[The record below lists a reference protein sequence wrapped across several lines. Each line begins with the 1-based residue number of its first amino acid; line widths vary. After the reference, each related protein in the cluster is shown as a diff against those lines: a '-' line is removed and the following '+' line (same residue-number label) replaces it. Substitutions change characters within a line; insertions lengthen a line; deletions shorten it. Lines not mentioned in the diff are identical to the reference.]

1 MKKSSKASV
10 RAGPAAIAIVA
21 VVAAAAMG
29 GCAVGPAFQR
39 PDPPHED
46 RYTAQTLKS
55 ERATA
60 SDGRQRLVAGV
71 ALDDAWWRLF
81 RSDRLDTLVRRAL
94 AGNRSLAA
102 AEATLAQMQELAAAQ
117 AGTLAPQVGLTA
129 GVGGQK
135 YGAQFLG
142 TQPKPPPFKYFAI
155 GPTVSYALDYTGG
168 VARSVEQQYALAEYQ
183 RHQAGAAY
191 LAVSGNAV
199 MQALRIASL
208 RAQIATVEAILAQDR
223 ENLNLVQLAFAAGSV
238 SRLDILSADSQL
250 ANDATLLPP
259 LRQELGV
266 ARHTLA
272 VALGEPPATATLPEL
287 DLAQVTLPSELP
299 ISVPSELAHRRPDI
313 LAAEA
318 QLHAATAAVGVANA
332 NLYPHITL
340 TASAGQQATDLA
352 HLFDRAS
359 NVWSLAAG
367 LVAPLLDGGT
377 LRAEQRAA
385 VDAMRASAASYEQTV
400 LAAFGQ
406 VADALEALDH
416 DAEALEAQSRARTAA
431 ESNLDLTRASYH
443 EGNVGVLQI
452 LDAQRLYQQAR
463 LGYVKAE
470 AQRYMDT
477 AQLLLALG
485 GNAPSAEGSLPM
497 REPAAPSK
505 SGAVGDAETPASRA
519 AGSSAGASIRLT
531 N

>member
-1 MKKSSKASV
+1 MNRSSRTSIRKRS
-10 RAGPAAIAIVA
+10 AAIAIVA
-21 VVAAAAMG
+21 VVVAVTVG
-29 GCAVGPAFQR
+29 GCAVGPDFNR
-39 PDPPHED
+39 PDAPRED
-46 RYTAQTLKS
+46 RYTAQTLQT

-60 SDGRQRLVAGV
+60 AEGQQRLVPGEAMDG
-71 ALDDAWWRLF
+71 AWWRLL
-81 RSDRLDTLVRRAL
+81 RSDALDALVQRAL

-129 GVGGQK
+129 GIGGQK
-135 YGAQFLG
+135 YGAEFLG
-142 TQPKPPPFKYFAI
+142 TQPKPPPFKYFAV

-168 VARSVEQQYALAEYQ
+168 LARSVEQQYALAEYQ
-183 RHQAGAAY
+183 RQQAGAAY
-191 LAVSGNAV
+191 LAVSGNTV

-223 ENLNLVQLAFAAGSV
+223 ENLKLVQLAFAAGSV

-259 LRQELGV
+259 LRQDLGV
-266 ARHTLA
+266 ARHALA
-272 VALGEPPATATLPEL
+272 VALGEPPATATLPEF
-287 DLAQVTLPSELP
+287 DLAQITLPYELP
-299 ISVPSELAHRRPDI
+299 IGVPSELAHRRPDI

-318 QLHAATAAVGVANA
+318 QLHAATAAVGVANS
-332 NLYPHITL
+332 NLYPHLTL
-340 TASAGQQATDLA
+340 TASTGQQATDLA
-352 HLFDRAS
+352 HVFDRAS

-385 VDAMRASAASYEQTV
+385 VDAMRASAATYEQAV

-406 VADALEALDH
+406 VADTLEALDH
-416 DAEALEAQSRARTAA
+416 DAEALDAQSRARDAA
-431 ESNLDLTRASYH
+431 ESNLALTRASYR
-443 EGNVGVLQI
+443 EGNIGVLQI

-470 AQRYMDT
+470 AQRYADT

-485 GNAPSAEGSLPM
+485 GNAPSAEGDATV
-497 REPAAPSK
+497 PAKVP
-505 SGAVGDAETPASRA
+505 VR
-519 AGSSAGASIRLT
+519 
-531 N
+531 